1 MKFIYKSVIVL
12 IFILPILF
20 CKDVPTYPV
29 DRGDTLLELTQTLE
43 TANFIFHYSA
53 GDFVHAERSE
63 AFHTWAVSLLGVT
76 CPKKIDYYKYKDRE
90 QQKRI
95 TGLTYSGWAITE
107 TFEAHSYLPWMNHE
121 CVHLY
126 SILVGRPSDFFNE
139 GIAVALQ
146 TDPYNNDYEAREKSG
161 ERVHDLVKRYKD
173 GGVLIPI
180 DNILDSSGF
189 RSGDFTIAY
198 PEAGSFV
205 GYLIDTYGIE
215 QLKNFFASSSYYDS
229 VAEIKTKFQS
239 IYGISIND
247 VEQDW
252 LNFL

>member
-1 MKFIYKSVIVL
+1 MKFKYKSVMVL
-12 IFILPILF
+12 IFILAF
-20 CKDVPTYPV
+20 FSCKDVPTSPI
-29 DRGDTLLELTQTLE
+29 DRGDTLIELTQTLE
-43 TANFIFHYSA
+43 TANFIFHYSP
-53 GDFVHAERSE
+53 GDFVYAERSE
-63 AFHTWAVSLLGVT
+63 AFHNWAVSLLGVT

-95 TGLTYSGWAITE
+95 TGLTYTGWAISQ

-126 SILVGRPSDFFNE
+126 TSLFGRPSDFFNE

-189 RSGDFTIAY
+189 RTGDFTIAY
-198 PEAGSFV
+198 PEAGSFIR
-205 GYLIDTYGIE
+205 YLINTYGIE
-215 QLKNFFASSSYYDS
+215 QLKNFFASSSYDDS
-229 VAEIKTKFQS
+229 AAEIKTKFLS
-239 IYGISIND
+239 AYGISINV